1 MTSIPKTLRRGA
13 AVVAL
18 GGAFTFV
25 LAGCAGQTNVA
36 IEQGEG
42 SYAVEI
48 AMDPH
53 TLNPPQL
60 ATLNFTISDRATGRP
75 VEAFAPVYGALLHD
89 VLISR
94 DLVHFQHSYT
104 GRVSTGALSV
114 LTNFPV
120 SGEYYNHIVF
130 QPEGAEPQH
139 VRSEITT
146 GSAEMRAE
154 LLPEPGIPRV
164 SQGVQHDLVFGPNPL
179 RAGQPAQLAL
189 YITEKG
195 SAVTELDVVPPAPGP
210 GLMFVTSQDG
220 EHFAIEQGASP
231 GRAVAPQ
238 GTGTPAGTT
247 ATAIPTRPATGST
260 PGSPQQNPQQSTGAG
275 APIPAPTLV
284 PDVANA
290 LASVTARPADR
301 LIPVQQTAMTS
312 ILETPAVVPSI
323 SYGPYV
329 AFTHTFPDAG
339 LYKLWFKTSYRQR
352 TMIVDFVVR
361 VE

>member
-1 MTSIPKTLRRGA
+1 MLA
-13 AVVAL
+13 
-18 GGAFTFV
+18 
-25 LAGCAGQTNVA
+25 LAGCAGQTTVA

-42 SYAVEI
+42 PYAVEI

-60 ATLNFTISDRATGRP
+60 ATLNFTISDGATQRP
-75 VEAFAPVYGALLHD
+75 VEVFAPVYGALLHD

-94 DLVHFQHSYT
+94 GLVHFQHSYT
-104 GRVSTGALSV
+104 GRVSAGALSI

-120 SGEYYNHIVF
+120 TGEYYNHTVF

-139 VRSEITT
+139 VRSEIKT

-154 LLPEPGIPRV
+154 LVPDPGIPKL

-189 YITEKG
+189 YISEKG
-195 SAVTELDVVPPAPGP
+195 SAVTELDAVVPAPGP

-231 GRAVAPQ
+231 SRAVAQ
-238 GTGTPAGTT
+238 QGTSTGTGTPSGTT
-247 ATAIPTRPATGST
+247 ATATPTRPATGST
-260 PGSPQQNPQQSTGAG
+260 PGAQQNAQQSGGAG
-275 APIPAPTLV
+275 APLPAPTLV

-290 LASVTARPADR
+290 LASATARPVAT
-301 LIPVQQTAMTS
+301 LLPVQQTAMTS

-329 AFTHTFPDAG
+329 AFTHTFPEAG